1 LKGLLTFHFTFR
13 SSVKIIR
20 PARALHTSKSASAV
34 CLWQKDDFLASL
46 LSKREKDANSR
57 RERRSK
63 KYEFIRVDGGG
74 SSKNIVIESEIWL
87 RLKRKSDFSCAPHWQ
102 LTFCASCE
110 TETAGV

>member
-20 PARALHTSKSASAV
+20 PARALHTHQNLPVPCVSLARTIFWLPSSA
-34 CLWQKDDFLASL
+34 K
-46 LSKREKDANSR
+46 
-57 RERRSK
+57 ERNTQTDGRGSK

-74 SSKNIVIESEIWL
+74 SSENIVIESEIWL